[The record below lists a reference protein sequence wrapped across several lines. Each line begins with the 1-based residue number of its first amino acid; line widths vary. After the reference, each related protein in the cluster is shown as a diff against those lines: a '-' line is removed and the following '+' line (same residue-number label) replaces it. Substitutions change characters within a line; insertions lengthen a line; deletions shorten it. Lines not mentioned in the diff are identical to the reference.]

1 MLSMA
6 HHKPIAKSRWLRAQ
20 KATVLKWHGKD
31 VLAERLAH
39 AEANYLPHLQQ
50 LIDRLPPKP
59 TVLDIGSGPV
69 CLSHF
74 IAHANR
80 IFIDP
85 LLDDYQRA
93 YPGALPSGKYLNCMA
108 ENIPLAAASCDLV
121 LCFNALSYT
130 LNPELVINEIE
141 RVLKSDGLLVV
152 TIVTVPPLHAR
163 LHYLTER
170 YIPALRDESQPYY
183 YSHHG
188 IRNTISRHFDITE
201 EHLLQRHTGLSNPYA
216 EWMFVCTH
224 HR

>member
-1 MLSMA
+1 MA
-6 HHKPIAKSRWLRAQ
+6 RHKPIAKSRWLQSQ

-39 AEANYLPHLQQ
+39 AETHYLPHLQKI
-50 LIDRLPPKP
+50 IDQLPPKP

-74 IAHANR
+74 IDHANR
-80 IFIDP
+80 VFIDP

-121 LCFNALSYT
+121 MCYNALTYT

-141 RVLKSDGLLVV
+141 RVLKPDGFLVV
-152 TIVTVPPLHAR
+152 TIVTVPPLRAR
-163 LHYLTER
+163 LRYLAER
-170 YIPALRDESQPYY
+170 FVPALRDESQPYH

-188 IRNTISRHFDITE
+188 IRNTLSRHFDIAE
-201 EHLLQRHTGLSNPYA
+201 EQLLQRTTGLSKPQA

-224 HR
+224 HH

>member
-1 MLSMA
+1 MA
-6 HHKPIAKSRWLRAQ
+6 RHKPIAKSRWLQAQ
-20 KATVLKWHGKD
+20 KATVQKWHGKD

-39 AEANYLPHLQQ
+39 AETHYLPHLQP
-50 LIDRLPPKP
+50 LLDKLPPKP

-74 IAHANR
+74 IPNAKR

-121 LCFNALSYT
+121 LSFNALSYT
-130 LNPELVINEIE
+130 LNPELVINEVE
-141 RVLKSDGLLVV
+141 RVLKPDGFLVV
-152 TIVTVPPLHAR
+152 TIDTVPPLHAR
-163 LHYLTER
+163 LHYLAER
-170 YIPALRDESQPYY
+170 FIPALRDESQPYH

-188 IRNTISRHFDITE
+188 IRNTLSRHFDIIE
-201 EHLLQRHTGLSNPYA
+201 EHQLQRQPGLSHPRT